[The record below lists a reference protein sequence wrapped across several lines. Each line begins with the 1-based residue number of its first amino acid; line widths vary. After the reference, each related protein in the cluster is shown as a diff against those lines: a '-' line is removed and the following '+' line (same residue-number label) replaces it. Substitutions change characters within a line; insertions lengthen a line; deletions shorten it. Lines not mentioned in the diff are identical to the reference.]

1 MRVTRVGDKAQMEAD
16 DQVTERYHDFPS
28 DEIDNDLE
36 AVFDS
41 GYFREHKDSAQGV
54 MPLIVQF
61 GSEQCALCPKA
72 TIDMADA
79 VKAYDFVW
87 KYEDVFKSETELAAE
102 LNVTALPALFVF
114 HDQFKYKLYQ
124 RLRGDDVG
132 TIVKAHCKPRLVLN
146 AEF

>member
-1 MRVTRVGDKAQMEAD
+1 MEAS

-28 DEIDNDLE
+28 DEVNTAGDWE
-36 AVFDS
+36 AFFDS
-41 GYFREHKDSAQGV
+41 AYFREHRDGAQEG
-54 MPLIVQF
+54 MPLIIQF

-72 TIDMADA
+72 TIDMTDA
-79 VKAYDFVW
+79 VKVYDFVW

-114 HDQFKYKLYQ
+114 HDQSNYKLYQ
-124 RLRGDDVG
+124 KLRGEDVT
-132 TIVKAHCKPRLVLN
+132 TIVKEHCKPRLVLN